1 MKRAPDVT
9 GLDLESALCEL
20 KEAGWEVELKFT
32 LPVKGNPEGAPRVV
46 CFSRGYLNK
55 GVLTV
60 VFEDKGK
67 GGGTVGVQDYR

>member
-1 MKRAPDVT
+1 MKRVPDVT
-9 GLDLESALCEL
+9 GLELENALCEL

-32 LPVKGNPEGAPRVV
+32 RPVKVNPEGAPRVV
-46 CFSRGYLNK
+46 RFSRGSLNK